1 MEVERTNANAVER
14 NEENFQ
20 SAREN
25 RQLMSFPIVSSL
37 LAVVYQ
43 VDNWS
48 QYVAIVEANFKKRK
62 RKSPWAYSHKNIPID
77 RPRVLYTQFQWVRV
91 PLSYTRQSTMMA
103 FKSRATGTFWIPSMT
118 YQILLWTNNKL
129 LGQYS
134 RFVDDLIKF
143 SDFSYHVT
151 RFLFLK
157 HPGNESFNICMHI
170 SRLLN
175 ISCCCQLLTYPWWNW
190 INRHEAI
197 ESSTKA
203 WTGSLRLLFYSLPQC
218 NLDCGFTSLYSTSI
232 TELISARDLIS
243 FLFFFSP
250 LIKLSAQLGVD
261 FVSL

>member
-77 RPRVLYTQFQWVRV
+77 RPRVLYSQFQWVRV
-91 PLSYTRQSTMMA
+91 PLSYIRQSTMMA

-129 LGQYS
+129 LGQHS
-134 RFVDDLIKF
+134 RFVHDLIKF

-151 RFLFLK
+151 RFLFLE
-157 HPGNESFNICMHI
+157 HPGNESFNIACIFRDYWILVAAANCSHTLDEIELTGMKQS
-170 SRLLN
+170 SRQLKRGQGR
-175 ISCCCQLLTYPWWNW
+175 CCAC
-190 INRHEAI
+190 
-197 ESSTKA
+197 
-203 WTGSLRLLFYSLPQC
+203 
-218 NLDCGFTSLYSTSI
+218 YSTHYLNAI
-232 TELISARDLIS
+232 
-243 FLFFFSP
+243 
-250 LIKLSAQLGVD
+250 
-261 FVSL
+261 